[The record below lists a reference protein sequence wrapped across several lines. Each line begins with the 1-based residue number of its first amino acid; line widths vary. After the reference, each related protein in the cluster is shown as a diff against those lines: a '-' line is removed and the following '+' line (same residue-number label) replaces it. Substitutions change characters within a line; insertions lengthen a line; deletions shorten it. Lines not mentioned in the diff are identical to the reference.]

1 MVQRFRRKVRKQRG
15 SMHHGW
21 GIQKGHKKAG
31 SRGGRGNSGGD
42 THEWMHSIKIGKKYG
57 KNGFVR
63 PPRASIP
70 QKAINIGELSD
81 RIDYFIEKGIATK
94 EGRSIT
100 IDTTKMD
107 ITKVLG
113 KGKAIK
119 MTVIAVGFTASAK
132 EKIEKAGGTAQI
144 AS

>member
-1 MVQRFRRKVRKQRG
+1 MVQRFRRKIRKQRG

-31 SRGGRGNSGGD
+31 SRGGVGNAGGSR
-42 THEWMHSIKIGKKYG
+42 HEWMKTITSGKKYG
-57 KNGFVR
+57 KHGFVH

-70 QKAINIGELSD
+70 QAAINIGELSD
-81 RIDYFIEKGIATK
+81 KIDRFVTKGIATK
-94 EGRSIT
+94 EGREYT
-100 IDTTKMD
+100 IDTTKMG

-119 MTVIAVGFTASAK
+119 MTVLAKGFSASA
-132 EKIEKAGGTAQI
+132 EKKIKDAGGKAKVVE
-144 AS
+144 